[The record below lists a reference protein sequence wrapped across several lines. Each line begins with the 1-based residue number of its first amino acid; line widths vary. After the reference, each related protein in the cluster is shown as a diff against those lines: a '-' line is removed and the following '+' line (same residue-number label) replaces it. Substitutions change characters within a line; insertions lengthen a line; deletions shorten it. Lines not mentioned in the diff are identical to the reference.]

1 MTGKRLRGVVWQV
14 LRVAIVAVI
23 LYFVLRDV
31 DFPALWA
38 SLRAIRPG
46 FLIAAAVVWIFAVGI
61 ASFRWKVLIG
71 AITTGPP
78 VSATFVYN
86 LIGQFYSQFL
96 PGNITGDVVKGYY
109 MARTQANKAALLSS
123 AVIDRII
130 GLVVNSTIGFV
141 ALGFSPLLLELFGLP
156 VWVVWVVVVLV
167 VAGVIAG
174 MVFVGWLGRFED
186 RFPAPVRR
194 LYRIAADYAEHPGI
208 VAAASGIS
216 VGYFLAWAL
225 SIYLLSLAA
234 RVDVVN
240 YAIAVLL
247 LAAVNLVT
255 VLPISI
261 NGLGVREGT
270 VVFLLGQFGV
280 QSERALVLSLLIL
293 AMGLLVGVVGGL
305 FVATDYRHI
314 REEVEALPVSE
325 Q

>member
-1 MTGKRLRGVVWQV
+1 VTV
-14 LRVAIVAVI
+14 VAVI
-23 LYFVLRDV
+23 FYFVLRDV
-31 DFPALWA
+31 DFPALWE

-46 FLIAAAVVWIFAVGI
+46 YLVAAAAVWIFAVGI
-61 ASFRWKVLIG
+61 ASLRWKVLIG
-71 AITTGPP
+71 AIAPGTP
-78 VSATFVYN
+78 VSATFIYN

-109 MARTQANKAALLSS
+109 MARTQANKAAMLSS

-141 ALGFSPLLLELFGLP
+141 TLGFSPLLLDLFGLP
-156 VWVVWVVVVLV
+156 VWLVWGAVALVIVGV
-167 VAGVIAG
+167 VAG
-174 MVFVGWLGRFED
+174 MLFVGWLGRFED

-194 LYRIAADYAEHPGI
+194 LYRIAADYAEHPRI
-208 VAAASGIS
+208 VATASAIS
-216 VGYFLAWAL
+216 VCYFLAWAL
-225 SIYLLSLAA
+225 SVYLLALTA
-234 RVDVVN
+234 RIEVVD
-240 YAIAVLL
+240 YATAVLL
-247 LAAVNLVT
+247 LSAVNLVT

-280 QSERALVLSLLIL
+280 QSERALVLSLLIF

-314 REEVEALPVSE
+314 REEVEAVPVSE